1 MIAGFHLDPNE
12 KIIRKVNRH
21 WIDLLPVAVSTTV
34 LFIIVLVGGYS
45 YGRYGNLIPGVP
57 ATLIVFVLFLI
68 LIIAFLIFAVGVF
81 VYRQNYLVL
90 TNLHL
95 IQVEQKGL
103 FNRAV
108 AQLSLARVQDVTGRR
123 SGMIATLLNFGN
135 VEVQSAGEQDKFTF
149 RNAPAP
155 QQLADQCLEAH
166 EAFSREFPGREDG
179 A

>member
-1 MIAGFHLDPNE
+1 MNAGFHLDPNE
-12 KIIRKVNRH
+12 QIIRKVNRH

-34 LFIIVLVGGYS
+34 LLIIVLVGSFSFGQ
-45 YGRYGNLIPGVP
+45 YGDLMPGIPQE
-57 ATLIVFVLFLI
+57 LI
-68 LIIAFLIFAVGVF
+68 LFALFTILVIAFLIFAVGVF

-123 SGMIATLLNFGN
+123 TGMLATILNFGN
-135 VEVQSAGEQDKFTF
+135 VEVQSAGEKDKFTF
-149 RNAPAP
+149 HNAPYP
-155 QQLADQCLEAH
+155 QQLADQCLMAH
-166 EAFSREFPGREDG
+166 EAFRRDFPERQDG
-179 A
+179 V

>member
-1 MIAGFHLDPNE
+1 MNAGFHLDPEE
-12 KIIRKVNRH
+12 KIILRVNRH
-21 WIDLLPVAVSTTV
+21 WIDLLPVAVSTTT
-34 LFIIVLVGGYS
+34 LLIIVIMGGYY
-45 YGRYGNLIPGVP
+45 YGRYGNLAPQIPAALVV
-57 ATLIVFVLFLI
+57 LVLFLI
-68 LIIAFLIFAVGVF
+68 LFIALLIFAVGVF

-123 SGMIATLLNFGN
+123 TGLLATLLNFGN
-135 VEVQSAGEQDKFTF
+135 VEVQSAGELDKFTF
-149 RNAPAP
+149 RNAPSP

-166 EAFSREFPGREDG
+166 ESFSKDFPGRESG

>member
-1 MIAGFHLDPNE
+1 MNAGFHLDPE
-12 KIIRKVNRH
+12 ERVIRKVNRH

-34 LFIIVLVGGYS
+34 LLIIVILGGFS
-45 YGRYGNLIPGVP
+45 LGRYGNLMPGIPLE
-57 ATLIVFVLFLI
+57 LIMFALFII

-123 SGMIATLLNFGN
+123 AGMLATLLNFGN
-135 VEVQSAGEQDKFTF
+135 VEVQSAGEKDKFTF
-149 RNAPAP
+149 HNAPYP
-155 QQLADQCLEAH
+155 QQLADQCLAAH
-166 EAFSREFPGREDG
+166 EEFRRDFPDRQDG
-179 A
+179 V

>member
-1 MIAGFHLDPNE
+1 MVAGFHLDPNE
-12 KIIRKVNRH
+12 RVLRKVNRH
-21 WIDLLPVAVSTTV
+21 WVDLLPVAVSTSV
-34 LFIIVLVGGYS
+34 LLIIVVVGATA
-45 YGRYGNLIPGVP
+45 YGMYGNQLP
-57 ATLIVFVLFLI
+57 AFPPALVVMVLFLI
-68 LIIAFLIFAVGVF
+68 LIIALLIFAVGIF

-123 SGMIATLLNFGN
+123 SGMLATLLNFGN
-135 VEVQSAGEQDKFTF
+135 VEVQSAGEKDKFTF

-166 EAFSREFPGREDG
+166 EAFSREHPGREDG

>member
-12 KIIRKVNRH
+12 KVIRRVNRH

-34 LFIIVLVGGYS
+34 LLVIILVGGYAF
-45 YGRYGNLIPGVP
+45 GRYGSQLPGLP
-57 ATLIVFVLFLI
+57 ASLVVFVLFTI
-68 LIIAFLIFAVGVF
+68 LIIACAIFAMGVF

-90 TNLHL
+90 TNMHL

-123 SGMIATLLNFGN
+123 SGMLATILNYGS
-135 VEVQSAGEQDKFTF
+135 VEVQSAGEKDKFTF
-149 RNAPAP
+149 CNAPAP

-166 EAFSREFPGREDG
+166 EAFHQEFPHREDG

>member
-1 MIAGFHLDPNE
+1 MNAGFHLDPNE
-12 KIIRKVNRH
+12 QIIRKVNRH

-34 LFIIVLVGGYS
+34 LLIIVLVGGFS
-45 YGRYGNLIPGVP
+45 FGRYGDLMPGIRSELMIF
-57 ATLIVFVLFLI
+57 ALFII

-123 SGMIATLLNFGN
+123 TGMLATVLNFGS
-135 VEVQSAGEQDKFTF
+135 VEVQSAGEKDKFTF
-149 RNAPAP
+149 YNAPYP
-155 QQLADQCLEAH
+155 QQLADQCLAAH
-166 EAFSREFPGREDG
+166 EAFRRDFPERQDG
-179 A
+179 V

>member
-1 MIAGFHLDPNE
+1 MNAGFHLDPNE
-12 KIIRKVNRH
+12 QIIRKVNRH

-34 LFIIVLVGGYS
+34 LLIIVVVGGYA
-45 YGRYGNLIPGVP
+45 YGMYGSSVSGIPSSLV
-57 ATLIVFVLFLI
+57 VFGLFII
-68 LIIAFLIFAVGVF
+68 LAVAFLIFAVGVF

-123 SGMIATLLNFGN
+123 TGLLATMLNFGN
-135 VEVQSAGEQDKFTF
+135 VEVQSAGETDKFTF

-166 EAFSREFPGREDG
+166 EAFSREFPGRETG